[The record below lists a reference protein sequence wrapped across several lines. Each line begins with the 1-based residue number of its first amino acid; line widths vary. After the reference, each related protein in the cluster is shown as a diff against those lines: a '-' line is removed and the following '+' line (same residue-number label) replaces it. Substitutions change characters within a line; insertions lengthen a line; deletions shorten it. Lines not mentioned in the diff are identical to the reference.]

1 MLTLGLALALVAQD
15 APAPP
20 VKDPVYYSITL
31 PNLEGTKAESKSESM
46 KIGSFRWGSEGTDGS
61 PAPQGTIIVKVE
73 YPWSSCQVGANYP
86 SLALAGGAVVHV
98 PLGVDEPVLTRILE
112 AVLRV
117 SQEGRSC

>member
-46 KIGSFRWGSEGTDGS
+46 KIGSLATPAEG
-61 PAPQGTIIVKVE
+61 
-73 YPWSSCQVGANYP
+73 Y
-86 SLALAGGAVVHV
+86 
-98 PLGVDEPVLTRILE
+98 
-112 AVLRV
+112 
-117 SQEGRSC
+117 